1 MSGQC
6 LRDNAARLRKDKAI
20 LNLIE
25 IREIENIEP
34 QLGNVI
40 LNRNENIQEQ
50 IQDQIESVKR
60 NETLEANIE
69 KKNCEEMEEMRA
81 IKIHRKFE

>member
-1 MSGQC
+1 MSRQC

-25 IREIENIEP
+25 VQEIENIEP